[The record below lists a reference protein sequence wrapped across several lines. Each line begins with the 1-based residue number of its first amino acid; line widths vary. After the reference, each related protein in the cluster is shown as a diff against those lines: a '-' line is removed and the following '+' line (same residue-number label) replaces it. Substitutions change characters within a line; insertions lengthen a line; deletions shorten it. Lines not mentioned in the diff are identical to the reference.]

1 MSTTRKRGRPRKRV
15 DDDMDIDIIEIPRQ
29 KRKTNNTARN
39 AVVASSVAAG
49 LTGLASVLMKLGYI
63 PSDREGISNA
73 LAQGLQFTR
82 QKAKEQILDPEFS
95 TMANEVNS
103 MNSRLDDFQNA
114 GLQLENQ
121 FKDLVNVLQQ
131 QNLITVN

>member
-15 DDDMDIDIIEIPRQ
+15 SEDDMDIDIIEIPQ
-29 KRKTNNTARN
+29 KRKTNTARN
-39 AVVASSVAAG
+39 AVVAGSTAAL
-49 LTGLASVLMKLGYI
+49 LTGIASALMKLGYI

-82 QKAKEQILDPEFS
+82 QKAKEQILNPEFS

-121 FKDLVNVLQQ
+121 FKDLVNVLER
-131 QNLITVN
+131 QNVITVN